1 MSKKKTDPRL
11 DGLLGTTVEI
21 FCPLF
26 THIEGLWV
34 CGKREMVFS
43 TCSTELHDSDEVEI
57 CIHQVSWSINHLE
70 EMIPLWRVHR
80 CAGNSHQQAR
90 NPLWVKRQDS
100 GGGVARGRE

>member
-43 TCSTELHDSDEVEI
+43 TCSTELHDSDEV
-57 CIHQVSWSINHLE
+57 S
-70 EMIPLWRVHR
+70 
-80 CAGNSHQQAR
+80 
-90 NPLWVKRQDS
+90 
-100 GGGVARGRE
+100 